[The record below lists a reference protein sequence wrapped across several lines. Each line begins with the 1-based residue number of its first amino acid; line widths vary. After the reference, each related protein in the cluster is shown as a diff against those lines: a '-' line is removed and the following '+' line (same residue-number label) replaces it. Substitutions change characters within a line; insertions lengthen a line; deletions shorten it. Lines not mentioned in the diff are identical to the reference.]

1 MKDIYKALL
10 IAVISRAMLFA
21 ASTISNYAFTYVN
34 PNYMDVSAIDSF
46 PFIGQFDRWDSEIYI
61 NIARN
66 GYSLGYPDVSSFPQL
81 AHAQNIPPLAMPEW
95 AFFPLYPVA
104 MQAGSILFTVFLSPV
119 HSLMLSGFLISN
131 LSFFISVIFFYK
143 LTEKLFKN
151 PKVAILSTV
160 FYSFCGGAIFLS
172 SIFSEAL
179 FMALTL
185 GAFFF
190 LEKNKI
196 SIAIALGILASLTR
210 SNGFLIAIPFL
221 VAAILSIR
229 ADKKRSLVLFASSV
243 VVSSGYLWFNVAGYF
258 AAGGVFPVH
267 VIAHDLNWQAYPPI
281 TQQLITLGSQVTPDV
296 GRPNIFQAF
305 YIISLTLMC
314 LPAVYFFIKQKTVI
328 SIEHETIKYWAYYG
342 VMLYVIFVV
351 SYLPS
356 TVRYAI
362 PLLPMYWVF
371 AKVAVA
377 NRVAAVILLT
387 LTIVLSIVG
396 AYLLEISTPYFL

>member
-1 MKDIYKALL
+1 M
-10 IAVISRAMLFA
+10 
-21 ASTISNYAFTYVN
+21 
-34 PNYMDVSAIDSF
+34 
-46 PFIGQFDRWDSEIYI
+46 
-61 NIARN
+61 
-66 GYSLGYPDVSSFPQL
+66 
-81 AHAQNIPPLAMPEW
+81 
-95 AFFPLYPVA
+95 
-104 MQAGSILFTVFLSPV
+104 
-119 HSLMLSGFLISN
+119 HSLKLSGFLISN

-143 LTEKLFKN
+143 FTEKLFKN

-210 SNGFLIAIPFL
+210 SNGFLIAI
-221 VAAILSIR
+221 SIR

-328 SIEHETIKYWAYYG
+328 SIEHVTIKYWAFYG
-342 VMLYVIFVV
+342 VMLYVIYVV
-351 SYLPS
+351 SY
-356 TVRYAI
+356 
-362 PLLPMYWVF
+362 
-371 AKVAVA
+371 
-377 NRVAAVILLT
+377 
-387 LTIVLSIVG
+387 
-396 AYLLEISTPYFL
+396 